1 METTFYLDDV
11 VVPESN
17 ILISMKLVKSI
28 HEERYDVSNPND
40 KKLICEIHQEY
51 YETKEYTQKQAE
63 NARKY
68 FQQQQDFRDD
78 LELKYG

>member
-17 ILISMKLVKSI
+17 ILISMKLIKSI
-28 HEERYDVSNPND
+28 HEEHYDVSKE
-40 KKLICEIHQEY
+40 KKLIREIHQEY

>member
-1 METTFYLDDV
+1 METTFYLDGV
-11 VVPESN
+11 VVPESS
-17 ILISMKLVKSI
+17 ILVSMKLVKSI
-28 HEERYDVSNPND
+28 HEERYDVTNPND
-40 KKLICEIHQEY
+40 KKLILEIHQEHF
-51 YETKEYTQKQAE
+51 ETKEYSRKQAE